1 MHMSSVTGKILRLL
15 PLLALAC
22 TVQAEVPV
30 HQADIVNT
38 YPHDAAAFTQGLV
51 FVDGA
56 LYEGTGRNGESALR
70 KVELAT
76 GAVQQQIK
84 IPAQHFGEGI
94 TVFNEKVY
102 QLTWQTHIGFVYDLT
117 SFRQVRSFYLPGEGW
132 GITHDGSRLIIS
144 DGTANLRFFD
154 PVTLKETGRVAV
166 TENGRPLDRLNE
178 LEYIDGEV
186 WANVWYTDFIVRID
200 PATGVVNSKLDLSGL
215 NARRGSDDV
224 LNGIAWDAEGKRL
237 FVTGK
242 LWDSLYEIRL
252 RE

>member
-1 MHMSSVTGKILRLL
+1 MSLTLRGLVLAL
-15 PLLALAC
+15 PLVVLSVAKA
-22 TVQAEVPV
+22 AVPV
-30 HQADIVNT
+30 HLAEIVNT
-38 YPHDAAAFTQGLV
+38 YPHDPAAFTQGLV

-76 GAVQQQIK
+76 GAVQQQLR

-94 TVFNEKVY
+94 TALDGKIF
-102 QLTWQTHIGFVYDLT
+102 QLTWQTHIGFVYDIA
-117 SFRQVRSFYLPGEGW
+117 SFRQVQSFYLPGEGW

-154 PVTLKETGRVAV
+154 PVTLKETARVAV
-166 TENGRPLDRLNE
+166 TEDGRPLDRLNE
-178 LEYIDGEV
+178 LEYINGEV

-200 PATGVVNSKLDLSGL
+200 PATGVVKSKVDLGGL
-215 NARRGSDDV
+215 NPRRGNEDV
-224 LNGIAWDAEGKRL
+224 LNGIAWDADGKRL

-252 RE
+252 KE